1 MILIIGVLAGLVAGL
16 ARSWL
21 RQLPYRVP
29 QVRWAWLVLFA
40 FIPQFVAFVFPPTR
54 DIIPDEWVSIVLVG
68 SQALL
73 LIWVAGNLKIPGV
86 WFLGLGLFL
95 NFLVI
100 TLNGGLMPI
109 RPELVERLI
118 PQAAEGFWV
127 VGERLGVGKDIVL
140 TVEQTRLW
148 FLSDWFLLPDWLHY
162 PMAFSIGD
170 VIVSLGAFWLLWA
183 PSAEQPKDVEE
194 SDEQE
199 NQTK

>member
-21 RQLPYRVP
+21 RRCPYRVP
-29 QVRWAWLVLFA
+29 QVRLAWLVFIA

-54 DIIPDEWVSIVLVG
+54 DIFPDAWVPSLLVG

-73 LIWVAGNLKIPGV
+73 LVWVLINLRIPGV
-86 WFLGLGLFL
+86 WFLGFGLFL
-95 NFLVI
+95 NLLVI
-100 TLNGGLMPI
+100 SLNGGLMPI

-118 PQAAEGFWV
+118 PQAAEGFWM

-148 FLSDWFLLPDWLHY
+148 FLSDWFMLPDWLHY

-183 PSAEQPKDVEE
+183 PGAEQPKHVEV
-194 SDEQE
+194 SHEQE
-199 NQTK
+199 DQTK

>member
-54 DIIPDEWVSIVLVG
+54 DIIPDEWVPIVLVG

>member
-1 MILIIGVLAGLVAGL
+1 MILIIGVLAGLAAGL

-21 RQLPYRVP
+21 GKRPYHVP
-29 QVRWAWLVLFA
+29 QVRLAWLVFVA
-40 FIPQFVAFVFPPTR
+40 FIPQYVAFVLPQTRNHFPDAWVPT
-54 DIIPDEWVSIVLVG
+54 VLVG
-68 SQALL
+68 SQLL
-73 LIWVAGNLKIPGV
+73 LLVWVLINLKVPGI

-95 NFLVI
+95 NLLVI
-100 TLNGGLMPI
+100 SLNGGLMPI

-170 VIVSLGAFWLLWA
+170 VVISLGAFWLLWA
-183 PSAEQPKDVEE
+183 AGADHPKLVEV
-194 SDEQE
+194 SHEQE
-199 NQTK
+199 NQAK